1 MTRSTAA
8 LLACGSLA
16 LVPSASAAPPA
27 RPAPGPPVLVLSI
40 DALHPSYVLE
50 ADRLGYA
57 VPHLRRL
64 AKEGAFARAVT
75 GVLPTVTYVSH
86 TTLVTG
92 VAPARHGI
100 FYNSPFD
107 PLARNRDGW
116 YWYAEDI
123 RVPTL
128 WDVATDAG
136 LLVAGVDWP
145 VSVGA
150 RIPQNIVQYWRTD
163 VPDAADDRKL
173 NRLLSTPGL
182 LAEAERDLGP
192 YPAGYVYDV
201 PADRRR
207 AAFSA
212 WVLDKKR
219 PRLHLAY
226 FSGLDEEQHLTW
238 PGHPKAMQA
247 LEEID
252 ALVGQLRAAAE
263 RAGNGRAIFAVVSD
277 HGHVRATREL
287 RLNEALRAAGL
298 ILLNERGRITDW
310 KAKAWGS
317 GGAAAVMLKDPA
329 DEATRRVVRGLLD
342 RYAQGENAPLQRVLD
357 AAEAR
362 AMGGFEGAAFVAAA
376 ATDTRIGT
384 RMEDPVVGPA
394 LPEGSHGHLPA
405 NPEMDASFF
414 VAGPGIPAGRDL
426 GRVDMRDI
434 APTLAGLLG
443 LTLPLAEGHDL
454 LKAAQ
459 APTKA
464 TASTSTAKP

>member
-1 MTRSTAA
+1 MKKLIAA
-8 LLACGSLA
+8 LLAGSA
-16 LVPSASAAPPA
+16 AAAVAPAHAAPPA
-27 RPAPGPPVLVLSI
+27 RAPAGPPLVVLSI

-64 AKEGAFARAVT
+64 AREGAFARAVT
-75 GVLPTVTYVSH
+75 GVMPTVTYVSH

-128 WDVATDAG
+128 WDVASDAG
-136 LLVAGVDWP
+136 LVVSGVDWP

-150 RIPQNIVQYWRTD
+150 RIQHNIVQYWRTD

-173 NRLLSTPGL
+173 SRLLSTPGL

-192 YPAGYVYDV
+192 YPSGYVYDV

-207 AAFSA
+207 AAFSV
-212 WVLDKKR
+212 WVLEKRR
-219 PRLHLAY
+219 PRLHFSY
-226 FSGLDEEQHLTW
+226 FSALDEEQHLSG
-238 PGHPKAMQA
+238 PGHPKSMQA

-277 HGHVRATREL
+277 HGHVRATREF

-298 ILLNERGRITDW
+298 ILLNERGKITDW

-317 GGAAAVMLKDPA
+317 GGCRGRDAEGSGRRDDAPA
-329 DEATRRVVRGLLD
+329 GARPPRPLLD
-342 RYAQGENAPLQRVLD
+342 G
-357 AAEAR
+357 
-362 AMGGFEGAAFVAAA
+362 
-376 ATDTRIGT
+376 
-384 RMEDPVVGPA
+384 
-394 LPEGSHGHLPA
+394 
-405 NPEMDASFF
+405 
-414 VAGPGIPAGRDL
+414 
-426 GRVDMRDI
+426 
-434 APTLAGLLG
+434 
-443 LTLPLAEGHDL
+443 
-454 LKAAQ
+454 
-459 APTKA
+459 
-464 TASTSTAKP
+464 

>member
-1 MTRSTAA
+1 MEKLPVA
-8 LLACGSLA
+8 LLALSGLA
-16 LVPSASAAPPA
+16 RLGTAAPPA
-27 RPAPGPPVLVLSI
+27 RPGSDGPPLVVLSI

-64 AKEGAFARAVT
+64 VKEGSFARAVT
-75 GVLPTVTYVSH
+75 GVLPTVTYPSH

-92 VAPARHGI
+92 VAPVRHGI
-100 FYNSPFD
+100 FYNNPFD
-107 PLARNRDGW
+107 PLARNQDGW

-123 RVPTL
+123 RVPAL
-128 WDVATDAG
+128 WDVASDAG
-136 LLVAGVDWP
+136 LVVAGVDWP
-145 VSVGA
+145 VTAGA
-150 RIPQNIVQYWRTD
+150 RIQHNIVQYWRTD

-173 NRLLSTPGL
+173 SRLLSTPGL

-192 YPAGYVYDV
+192 YPSGYAYDV

-212 WVLDKKR
+212 WILEKRR
-219 PRLHLAY
+219 PRLHLSY

-263 RAGNGRAIFAVVSD
+263 RAGNGRALFAVVSD
-277 HGHVRATREL
+277 HGHVRATREF
-287 RLNEALRAAGL
+287 RLNEALRAKGL
-298 ILLNERGRITDW
+298 ILLNERGKITDW

-317 GGAAAVMLKDPA
+317 GGSAAVMLKDPA
-329 DEATRRVVRGLLD
+329 DEATRRLVRSLLD
-342 RYAQGENAPLQRVLD
+342 RYATGDDAPIQRVLD
-357 AAEAR
+357 AEAAR
-362 AMGGFEGAAFVAAA
+362 AAGGFEGAAFVVAVK
-376 ATDTRIGT
+376 TDTRITG
-384 RMEDPVVGPA
+384 RMEDPVVGPG
-394 LPEGSHGHLPA
+394 LPEGEHGHLA
-405 NPEMDASFF
+405 ENPEMDASFF
-414 VAGPGIPAGRDL
+414 LAGPGVPAASDL

-443 LTLPLAEGHDL
+443 LKMPKAEGRDL
-454 LKAAQ
+454 LKDAQ